1 MRSATCDVSTAPPSL
16 MTVAEAAAL
25 LRTTAK
31 AIYTMIER
39 GQIPGVVRLGR
50 RVLVR
55 RVDLRRHVGLE
66 LLPSTE
72 PGSQP
77 KDG

>member
-1 MRSATCDVSTAPPSL
+1 MPQSL

-39 GQIPGVVRLGR
+39 GQLPGVVRLGR

-55 RVDLRRHVGLE
+55 RADLRRHVGLDAVG
-66 LLPSTE
+66 SSQ

>member
-1 MRSATCDVSTAPPSL
+1 MGSTPHSL
-16 MTVAEAAAL
+16 LTVPEAASL

-39 GQIPGVVRLGR
+39 GQLPGVVRLGR

-66 LLPSTE
+66 LLSSTE